1 MIELIPAIDIIDG
14 KLVRLSQGDY
24 EIQTTYSRDPVEE
37 AKAFEAIGIRR
48 LHVVDLDGAKAQH
61 IVNHRT
67 LQRIATETQ
76 LVIDFGG
83 GVKSDDDVR
92 IAFESGAQMVTG
104 GSVAVQQPA
113 LFLSWLERW
122 GVERIILGADIKD
135 GMVATMGWTEQSEA
149 HWQTFIQSYAERGVR
164 QVITTDI
171 SRDGMMTGPNVELYR
186 DMMELYPGLHV
197 TASGGVSCIADVLQ
211 LDAAGVPAVII
222 GKAIYEGRITMREL
236 ETFCAN
242 TSAEAEAQSS

>member
-1 MIELIPAIDIIDG
+1 MIEIIPAIDIIDG

-24 EIQTTYSRDPVEE
+24 GMQSIYSQDPVDE
-37 AKAFEAIGIRR
+37 AKAFEAAGIHR
-48 LHVVDLDGAKAQH
+48 LHVVDLDGAKARH
-61 IVNHRT
+61 IVNYET
-67 LQRIATETQ
+67 LHRIATQTQ

-104 GSVAVQQPA
+104 GSVAVLQPA

-122 GVERIILGADIKD
+122 GAERIILGADIKD
-135 GMVATMGWTEQSEA
+135 GQVATMGWTQQSEA
-149 HWQTFIQSYAERGVR
+149 RWQTFIRSYAERGIR

-186 DMMELYPGLHV
+186 DMMELYPDLHI

-211 LDAAGVPAVII
+211 LDTAGVPAVII

-236 ETFCAN
+236 EQFHIMV
-242 TSAEAEAQSS
+242 